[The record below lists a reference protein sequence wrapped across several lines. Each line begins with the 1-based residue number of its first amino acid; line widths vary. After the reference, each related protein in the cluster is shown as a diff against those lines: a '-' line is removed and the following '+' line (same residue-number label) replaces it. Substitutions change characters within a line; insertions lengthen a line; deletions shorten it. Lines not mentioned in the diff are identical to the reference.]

1 MLFNE
6 ITKTPVCI
14 AAIICGTIIFIC
26 LIACIS
32 DMVKTAIKE
41 KTTRV
46 LDEQKYF
53 YSHLTTNDI
62 RAMAGIPTF
71 ETITKDEFEKMFPTS
86 NVTEYLKESKQ
97 QETTPNESKTP
108 DFPPVQKIETRP
120 INATF
125 DAETVNRPLTDK
137 YH

>member
-1 MLFNE
+1 MLLNE

-14 AAIICGTIIFIC
+14 AAIICGTIILIC

-53 YSHLTTNDI
+53 YSRLTADDI

-71 ETITKDEFEKMFPTS
+71 ETITKDEFEKIFS
-86 NVTEYLKESKQ
+86 AQDVQ
-97 QETTPNESKTP
+97 QETKKESAAP
-108 DFPPVQKIETRP
+108 DFPPVTKIETRP
-120 INATF
+120 ANAVF
-125 DAETVNRPLTDK
+125 DADKRPLNEK

>member
-1 MLFNE
+1 MIFNE

-14 AAIICGTIIFIC
+14 AAIICGTIILIC
-26 LIACIS
+26 FIACIS

-53 YSHLTTNDI
+53 YSRLTADDI
-62 RAMAGIPTF
+62 KQMAGIPTF
-71 ETITKDEFEKMFPTS
+71 EMITKDEFDKLFPTQ
-86 NVTEYLKESKQ
+86 EPQQQKQ
-97 QETTPNESKTP
+97 KI
-108 DFPPVQKIETRP
+108 DFPNKTIETRP
-120 INATF
+120 ANPSF

>member
-14 AAIICGTIIFIC
+14 AAIICATIIFIC

-53 YSHLTTNDI
+53 YSRLTNDDI

-71 ETITKDEFEKMFPTS
+71 ETITKDEFDKIFSAQE
-86 NVTEYLKESKQ
+86 KQ
-97 QETTPNESKTP
+97 QETTTP
-108 DFPPVQKIETRP
+108 DFPPVKKIETRP
-120 INATF
+120 ANPTF

>member
-14 AAIICGTIIFIC
+14 AAIICGTIILIC

-53 YSHLTTNDI
+53 YSRLTADDI
-62 RAMAGIPTF
+62 KAMAGIPTF
-71 ETITKDEFEKMFPTS
+71 ETITKDEFEKIFTS
-86 NVTEYLKESKQ
+86 QEKQ
-97 QETTPNESKTP
+97 QETKRKSAAP
-108 DFPPVQKIETRP
+108 DFPPVTKIETRP
-120 INATF
+120 ANAVF
-125 DAETVNRPLTDK
+125 DAETVNRPLNEK

>member
-14 AAIICGTIIFIC
+14 AAIICGTIILIC

-53 YSHLTTNDI
+53 YSRLTANDI

-71 ETITKDEFEKMFPTS
+71 ETITKDEFEKIFS
-86 NVTEYLKESKQ
+86 SQEKQ
-97 QETTPNESKTP
+97 QETKKESAAP
-108 DFPPVQKIETRP
+108 DFPPVTKIETRP
-120 INATF
+120 ANAVF
-125 DAETVNRPLTDK
+125 DTDKRPLNEK

>member
-1 MLFNE
+1 MLLNE

-14 AAIICGTIIFIC
+14 AAIICATIIFIC

-53 YSHLTTNDI
+53 YSRLTANDI

-71 ETITKDEFEKMFPTS
+71 ETITKDEFEKMFPT
-86 NVTEYLKESKQ
+86 EGIPQ
-97 QETTPNESKTP
+97 QEQKI
-108 DFPPVQKIETRP
+108 DFPNKTIETRP
-120 INATF
+120 ANPVF

>member
-1 MLFNE
+1 MIFNE

-14 AAIICGTIIFIC
+14 AAIICGTIILIC
-26 LIACIS
+26 FIACIS

-53 YSHLTTNDI
+53 YSRLTADDI
-62 RAMAGIPTF
+62 RAMAGI
-71 ETITKDEFEKMFPTS
+71 ETLEKVSKDEFEKIFS
-86 NVTEYLKESKQ
+86 ASELQ
-97 QETTPNESKTP
+97 QEQKI
-108 DFPPVQKIETRP
+108 DFPNKTIETRP
-120 INATF
+120 ANPTF
-125 DAETVNRPLTDK
+125 DTDKRPLNEK

>member
-1 MLFNE
+1 MLLNE

-14 AAIICGTIIFIC
+14 AAIICGTIILIC

-41 KTTRV
+41 KTPRV

-53 YSHLTTNDI
+53 YSRLTADDI
-62 RAMAGIPTF
+62 RAMVGIPTF
-71 ETITKDEFEKMFPTS
+71 ETITKDEFEKIFS
-86 NVTEYLKESKQ
+86 AQDVQ
-97 QETTPNESKTP
+97 QETKKESAAP
-108 DFPPVQKIETRP
+108 DFPPVTKIETRP
-120 INATF
+120 ANAVF
-125 DAETVNRPLTDK
+125 DADKRPLNEK

>member
-1 MLFNE
+1 MIFNE

-14 AAIICGTIIFIC
+14 AAIICATIILIC

-53 YSHLTTNDI
+53 YSRLTADDI
-62 RAMAGIPTF
+62 RAMAGIATF
-71 ETITKDEFEKMFPTS
+71 EKVSKDEFEKIFSASEM
-86 NVTEYLKESKQ
+86 Q
-97 QETTPNESKTP
+97 QETKKESEKP
-108 DFPPVQKIETRP
+108 DFPPVTKIETRP
-120 INATF
+120 ANAVF
-125 DAETVNRPLTDK
+125 DTDKRPLNEK

>member
-14 AAIICGTIIFIC
+14 AAIICGTIILIC
-26 LIACIS
+26 LLACIS

-53 YSHLTTNDI
+53 YSRLTANDI

-71 ETITKDEFEKMFPTS
+71 ETITKDEFDKMFPTQ
-86 NVTEYLKESKQ
+86 EPKQ
-97 QETTPNESKTP
+97 QQQKI
-108 DFPPVQKIETRP
+108 DFPNKTIETRP
-120 INATF
+120 ANPSF
-125 DAETVNRPLTDK
+125 DAETINRPLNEK

>member
-14 AAIICGTIIFIC
+14 AAIICGTIILIC

-53 YSHLTTNDI
+53 YSRLTADDI

-71 ETITKDEFEKMFPTS
+71 ETITKDEFEKIFS
-86 NVTEYLKESKQ
+86 ASEVQ
-97 QETTPNESKTP
+97 QETKKESAAP
-108 DFPPVQKIETRP
+108 DFPPVTKIETRP
-120 INATF
+120 ANAVF
-125 DAETVNRPLTDK
+125 DTDKRPLNEK

>member
-14 AAIICGTIIFIC
+14 AAIICATIILIC

-53 YSHLTTNDI
+53 YSRLTADDI

-71 ETITKDEFEKMFPTS
+71 ETITKDEFDKIFSAQER
-86 NVTEYLKESKQ
+86 Q
-97 QETTPNESKTP
+97 QETKPQESKTP

-120 INATF
+120 ANPSF
-125 DAETVNRPLTDK
+125 DTDKRPLNEK

>member
-14 AAIICGTIIFIC
+14 AAIICGTIILIC

-53 YSHLTTNDI
+53 YSRLTANDI

-71 ETITKDEFEKMFPTS
+71 ETITKDEFDKIFSSQE
-86 NVTEYLKESKQ
+86 KQ
-97 QETTPNESKTP
+97 QETKKESAAP
-108 DFPPVQKIETRP
+108 DFPPVTKIETRP
-120 INATF
+120 ANAVF
-125 DAETVNRPLTDK
+125 DAETVNRPLKDK

>member
-1 MLFNE
+1 MLCNE

-14 AAIICGTIIFIC
+14 AAIICGTIILIC
-26 LIACIS
+26 FIACIS

-53 YSHLTTNDI
+53 YSRLTANDI

-71 ETITKDEFEKMFPTS
+71 ETITKDEFEKIFSASEM
-86 NVTEYLKESKQ
+86 Q
-97 QETTPNESKTP
+97 QETKKESAKP

-120 INATF
+120 ANPTF
-125 DAETVNRPLTDK
+125 DTDKRPLNEK

>member
-14 AAIICGTIIFIC
+14 AAIICATIILIC

-53 YSHLTTNDI
+53 YSRLTANDI

-71 ETITKDEFEKMFPTS
+71 ETITKEEFDKMFPTQ
-86 NVTEYLKESKQ
+86 EPKQ
-97 QETTPNESKTP
+97 QGQKI
-108 DFPPVQKIETRP
+108 DFPNKTIETRP
-120 INATF
+120 ANPTF
-125 DAETVNRPLTDK
+125 NAETVNRPLNEK

>member
-14 AAIICGTIIFIC
+14 AAIICGTIILIC

-53 YSHLTTNDI
+53 YSRLTADDI
-62 RAMAGIPTF
+62 RAMAGIATF
-71 ETITKDEFEKMFPTS
+71 EKISKDEFEKLFTTQEP
-86 NVTEYLKESKQ
+86 KQ
-97 QETTPNESKTP
+97 QETKRESAAP
-108 DFPPVQKIETRP
+108 DFPPVTKIETRP
-120 INATF
+120 ANAVF
-125 DAETVNRPLTDK
+125 DAETVKRPLNEK
-137 YH
+137 YQ

>member
-14 AAIICGTIIFIC
+14 AAIICATIILIC

-41 KTTRV
+41 KTT
-46 LDEQKYF
+46 LILEEQKYF
-53 YSHLTTNDI
+53 YSRLTADDI
-62 RAMAGIPTF
+62 RAMAGIASF
-71 ETITKDEFEKMFPTS
+71 EKISKDEFDKIFS
-86 NVTEYLKESKQ
+86 AQDRQ
-97 QETTPNESKTP
+97 QETTPQESKTP

-120 INATF
+120 ANPIF
-125 DAETVNRPLTDK
+125 DTDKRPLNEK

>member
-1 MLFNE
+1 MFINE

-14 AAIICGTIIFIC
+14 AAIICATIILIC

-41 KTTRV
+41 KTARV

-53 YSHLTTNDI
+53 YSRLTADDI
-62 RAMAGIPTF
+62 RAMAGIASF
-71 ETITKDEFEKMFPTS
+71 EKISKDEFDKLFTP
-86 NVTEYLKESKQ
+86 NDRQ
-97 QETTPNESKTP
+97 QETTPQESKTP
-108 DFPPVQKIETRP
+108 DFPPVTKIETRP
-120 INATF
+120 MNATF
-125 DAETVNRPLTDK
+125 DADKRPLTDK

>member
-1 MLFNE
+1 MLLNE

-14 AAIICGTIIFIC
+14 AAIICATIILIC

-41 KTTRV
+41 KTARV

-53 YSHLTTNDI
+53 YSRLTADDI
-62 RAMAGIPTF
+62 RAMAGIASF
-71 ETITKDEFEKMFPTS
+71 EKISKDEFDNLFS
-86 NVTEYLKESKQ
+86 VHAGQ
-97 QETTPNESKTP
+97 QETTPQESKTP
-108 DFPPVQKIETRP
+108 DFPPVTKIETRP
-120 INATF
+120 VNATF
-125 DAETVNRPLTDK
+125 DADKRPLTDK

>member
-14 AAIICGTIIFIC
+14 AAIICGTIILIC

-53 YSHLTTNDI
+53 YSRLTANDI

-71 ETITKDEFEKMFPTS
+71 ETITKDEFEKIFTS
-86 NVTEYLKESKQ
+86 QEKQ
-97 QETTPNESKTP
+97 QETKKESAAP
-108 DFPPVQKIETRP
+108 DFPPVTKIETRP
-120 INATF
+120 ANAVF
-125 DAETVNRPLTDK
+125 DAETVNRPLNEK

>member
-14 AAIICGTIIFIC
+14 AAIICGTIILIC

-53 YSHLTTNDI
+53 YSRLTADDI
-62 RAMAGIPTF
+62 RAMAGIATF
-71 ETITKDEFEKMFPTS
+71 EKISKDEFEKLFT
-86 NVTEYLKESKQ
+86 TQEKQ
-97 QETTPNESKTP
+97 QETKRESAAP
-108 DFPPVQKIETRP
+108 DFPPVTKIETRP
-120 INATF
+120 ANAVF
-125 DAETVNRPLTDK
+125 DTDKRPLNEK

>member
-53 YSHLTTNDI
+53 YSRLTANDI

-71 ETITKDEFEKMFPTS
+71 ETITKDEFDKIFSASE
-86 NVTEYLKESKQ
+86 VQ
-97 QETTPNESKTP
+97 QETKKESAKP
-108 DFPPVQKIETRP
+108 DFPPVTKIETRP

>member
-1 MLFNE
+1 MIFNE

-14 AAIICGTIIFIC
+14 AAIICATIILIC

-53 YSHLTTNDI
+53 YSRLTADDI
-62 RAMAGIPTF
+62 RAMAGIATF
-71 ETITKDEFEKMFPTS
+71 EKVSKDEFEKIFS
-86 NVTEYLKESKQ
+86 ASELQ
-97 QETTPNESKTP
+97 QEQKI
-108 DFPPVQKIETRP
+108 DFPNKTIETRP
-120 INATF
+120 ANPTF
-125 DAETVNRPLTDK
+125 DTDKRPLNEK

>member
-14 AAIICGTIIFIC
+14 AAIICATIILIC

-53 YSHLTTNDI
+53 YSRLTANDI

-71 ETITKDEFEKMFPTS
+71 ETITKEEFDKMFPTQ
-86 NVTEYLKESKQ
+86 EPQQQKSKI
-97 QETTPNESKTP
+97 
-108 DFPPVQKIETRP
+108 DFPNKTIETRP
-120 INATF
+120 ANPTF
-125 DAETVNRPLTDK
+125 DTDKRPLTDK

>member
-14 AAIICGTIIFIC
+14 AAIICGTIILIC
-26 LIACIS
+26 FIACIS

-53 YSHLTTNDI
+53 YSRLTADDI
-62 RAMAGIPTF
+62 RAMAGIATF
-71 ETITKDEFEKMFPTS
+71 EKVSKDEFEKIFS
-86 NVTEYLKESKQ
+86 ASEVQ
-97 QETTPNESKTP
+97 QETKKESAAP
-108 DFPPVQKIETRP
+108 DFPPVTKIETRP
-120 INATF
+120 ANAVF
-125 DAETVNRPLTDK
+125 DTDKRPLNEK

>member
-14 AAIICGTIIFIC
+14 AAIICGTIILIC

-53 YSHLTTNDI
+53 YSRLTADDI
-62 RAMAGIPTF
+62 RAMAGIATF
-71 ETITKDEFEKMFPTS
+71 EKVSKDEFEKIFS
-86 NVTEYLKESKQ
+86 ASELQ
-97 QETTPNESKTP
+97 QETKKESAAP
-108 DFPPVQKIETRP
+108 DFPPVTKIETRP
-120 INATF
+120 ANAVF
-125 DAETVNRPLTDK
+125 DTDKRPLNEK

>member
-6 ITKTPVCI
+6 ITKTPVGI
-14 AAIICGTIIFIC
+14 AAIICATIILIC

-41 KTTRV
+41 KTARV

-53 YSHLTTNDI
+53 YSRLTADDI

-71 ETITKDEFEKMFPTS
+71 ETITKDEFDKMFPTQ
-86 NVTEYLKESKQ
+86 EPKQ
-97 QETTPNESKTP
+97 QEQKI
-108 DFPPVQKIETRP
+108 DFPNKTIETRP
-120 INATF
+120 ANPTF
-125 DAETVNRPLTDK
+125 DTDKRPLNEK

>member
-53 YSHLTTNDI
+53 YSRLTANDI

-71 ETITKDEFEKMFPTS
+71 ETITKDEFEKIFS
-86 NVTEYLKESKQ
+86 ASDVQ
-97 QETTPNESKTP
+97 QETKKESSNP
-108 DFPPVQKIETRP
+108 DFPPVTKIETRP
-120 INATF
+120 MNATF
-125 DAETVNRPLTDK
+125 DADKRPLNEK

>member
-14 AAIICGTIIFIC
+14 AAIICGTIILIC

-41 KTTRV
+41 KTARV

-53 YSHLTTNDI
+53 YSRLTANDI
-62 RAMAGIPTF
+62 RALAGIPTF
-71 ETITKDEFEKMFPTS
+71 ETITKDEFDKMFPTQ
-86 NVTEYLKESKQ
+86 EKQ
-97 QETTPNESKTP
+97 QETKRESAAP
-108 DFPPVQKIETRP
+108 DFPPVTKIETRP
-120 INATF
+120 ANAVF
-125 DAETVNRPLTDK
+125 DTDKRPLNEK

>member
-14 AAIICGTIIFIC
+14 AAIICGTIILIC

-53 YSHLTTNDI
+53 YSRLTADDI

-71 ETITKDEFEKMFPTS
+71 ETITKDEFEKIFS
-86 NVTEYLKESKQ
+86 AQDVQ
-97 QETTPNESKTP
+97 QETKKESAAP
-108 DFPPVQKIETRP
+108 DFPPVTKIETRP
-120 INATF
+120 ANAVF

>member
-14 AAIICGTIIFIC
+14 AAIICGTIILIC

-53 YSHLTTNDI
+53 YSRLTADDI

-71 ETITKDEFEKMFPTS
+71 ETITKDEFEKIFS
-86 NVTEYLKESKQ
+86 SQEKQ
-97 QETTPNESKTP
+97 QETKRESAAP
-108 DFPPVQKIETRP
+108 DFPPVTKIETRP
-120 INATF
+120 ANAVF
-125 DAETVNRPLTDK
+125 DADKLPLNEK

>member
-14 AAIICGTIIFIC
+14 AAIICATIILIC

-53 YSHLTTNDI
+53 YSRLTTNDI

-71 ETITKDEFEKMFPTS
+71 ETVTKDEFEKMFPTS
-86 NVTEYLKESKQ
+86 NASEYLKESKQ
-97 QETTPNESKTP
+97 QEQKI
-108 DFPPVQKIETRP
+108 DFPNKTIETRP

>member
-14 AAIICGTIIFIC
+14 AAIICGTIILIC

-41 KTTRV
+41 KTARV

-53 YSHLTTNDI
+53 YSRLTADDI

-71 ETITKDEFEKMFPTS
+71 ETITKDEFDKIFSAQER
-86 NVTEYLKESKQ
+86 Q
-97 QETTPNESKTP
+97 QETKPQESKTP

-120 INATF
+120 ANPIF
-125 DAETVNRPLTDK
+125 DTDKRPLNEK

>member
-14 AAIICGTIIFIC
+14 AAIICGTIILIC

-41 KTTRV
+41 KTARV

-53 YSHLTTNDI
+53 YSRLTANDI

-71 ETITKDEFEKMFPTS
+71 ETITKDEFDKMFPTQ
-86 NVTEYLKESKQ
+86 EPQQKQ
-97 QETTPNESKTP
+97 TI
-108 DFPPVQKIETRP
+108 DFPNKTIETRP
-120 INATF
+120 ANPTF
-125 DAETVNRPLTDK
+125 DAETVNRPLNEK

>member
-1 MLFNE
+1 MLLNE

-14 AAIICGTIIFIC
+14 AAIICGTIILIC

-53 YSHLTTNDI
+53 YSRLTANDI

-71 ETITKDEFEKMFPTS
+71 ETITKDEFEKIFS
-86 NVTEYLKESKQ
+86 AQDVQ
-97 QETTPNESKTP
+97 QETKKESAAP
-108 DFPPVQKIETRP
+108 DFPPVTKIETRP
-120 INATF
+120 ANAVF
-125 DAETVNRPLTDK
+125 DADKRPLNEK